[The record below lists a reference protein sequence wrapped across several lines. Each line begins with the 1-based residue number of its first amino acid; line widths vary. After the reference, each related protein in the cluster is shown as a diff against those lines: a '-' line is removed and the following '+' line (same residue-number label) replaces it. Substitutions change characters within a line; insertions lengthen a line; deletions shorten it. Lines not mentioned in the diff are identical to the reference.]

1 MLISYSQ
8 LLCSKIALQISV
20 WTFFFFFFFPH
31 EANVLF
37 SLNQRMRMIYR
48 ADPAIR
54 KSCPHRIR
62 KAWCL
67 GSSVCSRVQI
77 AETQEGCIGR
87 REEKPHRMVEITEN
101 ETESRRDQ
109 HKRDSMIVLR
119 VGNDLTV
126 RHTLLIGNAV

>member
-1 MLISYSQ
+1 
-8 LLCSKIALQISV
+8 
-20 WTFFFFFFFPH
+20 
-31 EANVLF
+31 
-37 SLNQRMRMIYR
+37 MRMIYR

-119 VGNDLTV
+119 VGNDFTV